1 MGCAQRWRLPV
12 LSNWTCISLSL
23 IDLSILTGWKLT
35 DRRFYS
41 LVLKDFQFPAKECD
55 DPGPLSLSWLMPRS
69 SRSFPWYLLF
79 CTNILGFVILLHSCL
94 VAAWISLFTSIEFVV
109 INFIF
114 LTICIFFWWCMMNHW
129 ILGFGVLCR
138 GYVNCCRWDEAFHFY
153 RFRDFHVLDL
163 IVLGYMINHWNLGSG
178 VLCGW

>member
-1 MGCAQRWRLPV
+1 MHEPNLLIKYNSFHNYTNMLPYMNWIEYTWV
-12 LSNWTCISLSL
+12 AHKGDASLSLATEPVWVFSL

-35 DRRFYS
+35 SRSFYS

-94 VAAWISLFTSIEFVV
+94 VVAWISLFTSI
-109 INFIF
+109 
-114 LTICIFFWWCMMNHW
+114 ICGN
-129 ILGFGVLCR
+129 
-138 GYVNCCRWDEAFHFY
+138 
-153 RFRDFHVLDL
+153 
-163 IVLGYMINHWNLGSG
+163 
-178 VLCGW
+178 

>member
-94 VAAWISLFTSIEFVV
+94 VVAWISLFTSIEFVV

-114 LTICIFFWWCMMNHW
+114 LTICIFLMM
-129 ILGFGVLCR
+129 
-138 GYVNCCRWDEAFHFY
+138 YDES
-153 RFRDFHVLDL
+153 LD
-163 IVLGYMINHWNLGSG
+163 SG
-178 VLCGW
+178 IWSLV